1 MRMIWESFG
10 AIMELC
16 FFFSNLRFPILSAC
30 RVLFDVT
37 TGICV
42 AKGQL
47 LYCHNSM
54 HGEVTL
60 GFFFL
65 FQRRRNATSEAK
77 QKKRKKTKHDKKAV
91 LVVISR

>member
-16 FFFSNLRFPILSAC
+16 FFFSNLPFPILSAC

-60 GFFFL
+60 GFFF
-65 FQRRRNATSEAK
+65 FFS
-77 QKKRKKTKHDKKAV
+77 KT
-91 LVVISR
+91 LGT

>member
-1 MRMIWESFG
+1 MIWESFG

-16 FFFSNLRFPILSAC
+16 FFFSNLPFPILSAC

-60 GFFFL
+60 GFFFS
-65 FQRRRNATSEAK
+65 FPKETKCYKRSET
-77 QKKRKKTKHDKKAV
+77 KKEEENEAR
-91 LVVISR
+91 

>member
-16 FFFSNLRFPILSAC
+16 FFCSNLPFPILSAY

-60 GFFFL
+60 GVFFFFSKGDEML
-65 FQRRRNATSEAK
+65 QAKRN
-77 QKKRKKTKHDKKAV
+77 KKRG
-91 LVVISR
+91 RE